1 MKKHVESLKPA
12 DERIPDED
20 VIISRME
27 VEDLPSVHIKEDNPL
42 EERDIKISIREDID
56 EDDIRITV
64 KDDSDGSDDSESKS
78 ETEPEEIPQ
87 YKFPTF

>member
-42 EERDIKISIREDID
+42 EESDIKISVREDD
-56 EDDIRITV
+56 GGDDIRITV
-64 KDDSDGSDDSESKS
+64 KDDSEDSESKPEA
-78 ETEPEEIPQ
+78 ETQEIAQ